1 MNFRINSIE
10 NRYQHRFFFSF
21 LFMKQSVFKHGP
33 KINRQGPCS
42 GTFLYILALKNI
54 PVSLLSSPFH

>member
-33 KINRQGPCS
+33 KEIDKAHALEHS
-42 GTFLYILALKNI
+42 VHFGT
-54 PVSLLSSPFH
+54 